1 MSNTVLNITS
11 ANRISEVK
19 SYYFARKLQQIA
31 EMNKAGEGVA
41 VINLGIGNPDLPP
54 PPAVIQTLV
63 NNANEPINGYQSY
76 TGIPE
81 LKAAIQQWYKKIY
94 EIELSENVVLPLMG
108 SKEGIFHISQ
118 AFLNPGDKV
127 LIPNPGYPAYAANA
141 KIAGAESIAY
151 PLQADKH
158 WQPDFDWLKQQDLS
172 KVKILWCNY
181 PNMPTGAKAIKD
193 TFEQLVAFGLQHNIL
208 IVHDN
213 PYSFILN
220 DKPLSILSIE
230 GALGT
235 AVELNS
241 LSKSHHIAGWRIG
254 MLLAHPNIIQQVL
267 KVKTNIDSGS
277 YKGIQLAAVQALAT
291 DLSWHQQQNE
301 IYLKRKAAVFELND
315 LLDCKYEQ
323 DTSGMFVWA
332 KIPSNQTDAET
343 YSETILQKARVFI
356 TPGFI
361 FGSNGVQY
369 LRTSLCLPVEQIQA
383 AIDRIK
389 KII

>member
-1 MSNTVLNITS
+1 MSSTVTNLAS
-11 ANRISEVK
+11 ANRISDVK

-31 EMNKAGEGVA
+31 DMNATGEA

-54 PPAVIQTLV
+54 PPSVIQTLI
-63 NNANEPINGYQSY
+63 NHANEPINGYQSY
-76 TGIPE
+76 TGIVE
-81 LKAAIQQWYKKIY
+81 LKAAIQQWYKNIY
-94 EIELSENVVLPLMG
+94 AIDLPENTVLPLMG

-118 AFLNPGDKV
+118 AFLNRGDQV
-127 LIPNPGYPAYAANA
+127 LIPNPGYPAYSANA

-151 PLQADKH
+151 PLQANNH
-158 WQPDFDWLKQQDLS
+158 WQPDFDWLQQQDLS

-181 PNMPTGAKAIKD
+181 PNMPTGAKAMQS
-193 TFEQLVAFGLQHNIL
+193 TFEQLVAFGLAHQIL

-220 DKPLSILSIE
+220 DKQLSILSVD
-230 GALGT
+230 GALET

-241 LSKSHHIAGWRIG
+241 LSKSHHIAGWRVG
-254 MLLAHPNIIQQVL
+254 MLLAHPTIIQQVL

-277 YKGIQLAAVQALAT
+277 YKGIQLAAVQALSTELA
-291 DLSWHQQQNE
+291 WHQQQNA
-301 IYLKRKAAVFELND
+301 IYQKRKAAVFELND
-315 LLDCKYEQ
+315 LINCRYER

-332 KIPSNQTDAET
+332 KIPADQSNAES
-343 YSETILQKARVFI
+343 YSEWLLQQARVFI

-361 FGSNGVQY
+361 FGNNGDQY
-369 LRTSLCLPVEQIQA
+369 LRTSLCLPLQKIEA
-383 AIDRIK
+383 AIKRIK

>member
-1 MSNTVLNITS
+1 LSTTVLNI
-11 ANRISEVK
+11 AAADRISEVK

-31 EMNKAGEGVA
+31 EMNTSGKGEA

-54 PPAVIQTLV
+54 PTAVIQTLA
-63 NNANEPINGYQSY
+63 NHANEAINGYQSY
-76 TGIPE
+76 TGIAE
-81 LKAAIQQWYKKIY
+81 LKTAIHQWYKRIY
-94 EIELSENVVLPLMG
+94 TIDLPANTVLPLMG

-118 AFLNPGDKV
+118 AFLNPGDQV

-141 KIAGAESIAY
+141 KIAGAKSIAY
-151 PLQADKH
+151 PLQAH
-158 WQPDFDWLKQQDLS
+158 NNWQPDFNWLQQQDLS

-181 PNMPTGAKAIKD
+181 PNMPTGAKAIKS

-220 DKPLSILSIE
+220 DDPLSIISVD
-230 GALGT
+230 GALDT

-241 LSKSHHIAGWRIG
+241 LSKSHHIAGWRVG

-267 KVKTNIDSGS
+267 KVKTNMDSGS
-277 YKGIQLAAVQALAT
+277 YKGIQLAAVQALST
-291 DLSWHQQQNE
+291 DLKWHQQQNK
-301 IYLKRKAAVFELND
+301 IYKKRKALVFKLNELLACNFQ
-315 LLDCKYEQ
+315 Q

-332 KIPSNQTDAET
+332 KIPANQSDAET
-343 YSETILQKARVFI
+343 YSEYILQQARVFI

-361 FGSNGVQY
+361 FGSNGNQY
-369 LRTSLCLPVEQIQA
+369 LRTSLCLPAEKIEA
-383 AIDRIK
+383 AIERIK
-389 KII
+389 KIT